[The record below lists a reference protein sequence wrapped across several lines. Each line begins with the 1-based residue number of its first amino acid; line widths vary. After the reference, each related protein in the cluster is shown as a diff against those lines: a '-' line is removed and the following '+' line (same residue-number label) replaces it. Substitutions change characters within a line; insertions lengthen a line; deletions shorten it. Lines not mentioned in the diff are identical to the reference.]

1 MPATRTDDPDDES
14 MNLLLLPLQATPTG
28 TEFDILN
35 LLLVLTVAWIFGAAT
50 EHIGYP
56 AMLGELVA
64 GIVFGPAILGLLDP
78 SDALSIFAE
87 LGVFLLMVY
96 VGMEVDIDDL
106 FDLGPQALVIAV
118 GAFIIPFGLGYAFG
132 ILTITTVEGAL
143 FLALAMAATSLATK
157 SRILVDLD
165 VLDTRIASLLLGGA
179 LVSDVSVLV
188 VFTVVLG
195 YIQAGTVTALS
206 IGTILGKALLFF
218 VVTLFIGRRFL
229 PHVWERLEHFFD
241 RYGFADQ
248 TTAFTVALFVAL
260 LFGEL
265 AHLAGLHVIIGGF
278 MAGLFLRQAE
288 LQEPLYDHMHNVIN
302 DLAIGFFAPIFF
314 VTVGFKITLD
324 VFTQNLGLLVLV
336 VAIAFLGKIVG
347 SWLFS
352 LPTNVSSREGVVI
365 GFGMNGRGTVEIIIA
380 TIALSAGIID
390 QALFSILVFL
400 AMFTTTMCAVTV
412 KWGIDWLDSAG
423 ELVYIRDDTAPG
435 DPGSADST
443 VND

>member
-1 MPATRTDDPDDES
+1 MDPVII
-14 MNLLLLPLQATPTG
+14 QTAPTG
-28 TEFDILN
+28 GSAFDVLN
-35 LLLVLTVAWIFGAAT
+35 LLLVLALAWVFGAAT

-64 GIVFGPAILGLLDP
+64 GIIFGPALLGLLE
-78 SDALSIFAE
+78 STTALDIFAE

-106 FDLGPQALVIAV
+106 FDLGPQALVIAI
-118 GAFIIPFGLGYAFG
+118 GAFIIPFALGYVAG
-132 ILTITTVEGAL
+132 ILTIATVEGAL

-165 VLDTRIASLLLGGA
+165 VLDTRVASLLLGGA

-195 YIQAGTVTALS
+195 FVTGGSVGVMGLAVV
-206 IGTILGKALLFF
+206 LGKALVFF
-218 VVTLFIGRRFL
+218 AVTLFLGRRFL
-229 PHVWERLEHFFD
+229 PYLWKRLDKLAD

-248 TTAFTVALFVAL
+248 TTAFTVALLVAL

-265 AHLAGLHVIIGGF
+265 AHLAGLHLIIGGF

-288 LQEPLYDHMHNVIN
+288 LQESLYENMHRVIN

-314 VTVGFKITLD
+314 VWVGLKITLT
-324 VFTQNLGLLVLV
+324 VFTQSLVLLVGL
-336 VAIAFLGKIVG
+336 IALAFVGKIVG
-347 SWLFS
+347 SWLFA
-352 LPTNVSSREGVVI
+352 LPTDVSSKEGVVV
-365 GFGMNGRGTVEIIIA
+365 GFGMNGRGTVEIVVA
-380 TIALSAGIID
+380 TIALNAGIID

-423 ELVYIRDDTAPG
+423 ELVYTRDVREGDAPEG
-435 DPGSADST
+435 DSAT
-443 VND
+443 EV

>member
-1 MPATRTDDPDDES
+1 MAPVI
-14 MNLLLLPLQATPTG
+14 LQAAPTG

-35 LLLVLTVAWIFGAAT
+35 LLLVLTLAWIFGAIT

-64 GIVFGPAILGLLDP
+64 GIVFGPAVLGLLEP
-78 SDALSIFAE
+78 SDALAIFAE

-118 GAFIIPFGLGYAFG
+118 GAFVIPFGLGYAVG
-132 ILTITTVEGAL
+132 VLTIATVEGAL

-195 YIQAGTVTALS
+195 YIQAGTVSALG
-206 IGTILGKALLFF
+206 IGIVLGKVLVFF
-218 VVTLFIGRRFL
+218 AVTLFIGRRFL
-229 PHVWERLEHFFD
+229 PLVWERLNDLFD
-241 RYGFADQ
+241 HYGFADQ
-248 TTAFTVALFVAL
+248 TTAFSVALFVAL

-288 LQEPLYDHMHNVIN
+288 LQESLYEHMHNVIN

-314 VTVGFKITLD
+314 VTVGFKITLT
-324 VFTQNLGLLVLV
+324 VFTQSLGLLMLMI
-336 VAIAFLGKIVG
+336 AIAFIGKIVG

-352 LPTNVSSREGVVI
+352 LPMDVSSKEGVVV
-365 GFGMNGRGTVEIIIA
+365 GFGMNGRGTVEIVVA
-380 TIALSAGIID
+380 SIALSAGIINEV
-390 QALFSILVFL
+390 LFSILVFL

-423 ELVYIRDDTAPG
+423 ELVYTKDVRAEQATDG
-435 DPGSADST
+435 D
-443 VND
+443 